1 MNMMDW
7 TKLLQPLRVG
17 ETSARYEYGRSPFH
31 KDQDRIVFSSAF
43 RRLDRK
49 TQVHPLSENDHVH
62 NRLTHSLE
70 VSCVGRSLGFRVA
83 EGLKANNPSFPESI
97 TPGDVGAIL
106 QAACLAHDIG
116 NPPYGHTGEDAIRHW
131 FLDDQNASL
140 LVGLNDL
147 EKADLCNF
155 EGNAQGFRIVTQVEY
170 HRFSGGMRLTQ
181 ATLGTFLKYPWT
193 VEHASENG
201 AKAHKFGCFQSEFSI
216 LTSIANDL
224 GLIPQGVDSAGITSK
239 WCRHPLVYL
248 MEIADDICYG
258 LIDLEDGIEMGILR
272 YSEVEAILKPLLA
285 DDWYRYEADF
295 ENADER
301 RCLSVLRGKAMEKMV
316 AAASQAFLD
325 NEADLLSGTLK
336 GELSDHCPDVVR
348 DVIHNAKS
356 LARERIFKDPRKTAI
371 EVGAYSTLANLLRA
385 FLEAAKELIETGRS
399 TFRNSR
405 VLEMMGPSAP
415 QADWTLYQAYM
426 RILDYVAG
434 MTDNYAA
441 DTAQQFS
448 GYSPP
453 GR

>member
-17 ETSARYEYGRSPFH
+17 EESTRYEDGRSPFH

-70 VSCVGRSLGFRVA
+70 VSCVGRSLGFLVA
-83 EGLKANNPSFPESI
+83 EGLKANSPSFPTAI
-97 TPGDVGAIL
+97 TPADVGAIL

-131 FLDDQNASL
+131 FLDPQNAFL
-140 LVGLNDL
+140 LDGLNEL
-147 EKADLCNF
+147 EKADLCSF

-170 HRFSGGMRLTQ
+170 HRFNGGMRLTQ

-193 VEHASENG
+193 IEHASASG
-201 AKAHKFGCFQSEFSI
+201 KKAHKFGCFQSEFPI
-216 LTSIANDL
+216 LKGIANDL
-224 GLIPQGVDSAGITSK
+224 GLIPQGIDALGETNK

-272 YSEVEAILKPLLA
+272 YSEVEGILKPLLL
-285 DDWYRYEADF
+285 DEWHRYEADF
-295 ENADER
+295 DGADER
-301 RCLSVLRGKAMEKMV
+301 RRLSMLRGKAMEKMV

-325 NEADLLSGTLK
+325 NEAELLSGTLE

-371 EVGAYSTLANLLRA
+371 EVGAYSTLANLLSA
-385 FLEAAKELIETGRS
+385 FLQAAKELVETGHS

-415 QADWTLYQAYM
+415 QAHWTLYQAYM
-426 RILDYVAG
+426 RVLDYVAG

>member
-70 VSCVGRSLGFRVA
+70 VSCVGRSLGFSVA
-83 EGLKANNPSFPESI
+83 EGLKANNPSFPEAI

-140 LVGLNDL
+140 LVGLSDL

-193 VEHASENG
+193 VEHASASG

-272 YSEVEAILKPLLA
+272 YSEVEAILKPLVA

-301 RCLSVLRGKAMEKMV
+301 RRLSMLRGKAMEKMV
-316 AAASQAFLD
+316 AAASQAFLN

-356 LARERIFKDPRKTAI
+356 LARERIFKDPRKTSI

-385 FLEAAKELIETGRS
+385 FLEAAKELIETGHS

-415 QADWTLYQAYM
+415 QADWTLYEAYM
-426 RILDYVAG
+426 RVLDYVAG

>member
-1 MNMMDW
+1 MMDW
-7 TKLLQPLRVG
+7 TRLLQPLRIG
-17 ETSARYEYGRSPFH
+17 ESISYYEDGRSPFH

-62 NRLTHSLE
+62 SRLTHSLE

-83 EGLKANNPSFPESI
+83 EGLKQKGDFKFPDDISAA
-97 TPGDVGAIL
+97 DVGAIL

-131 FLDDQNASL
+131 FQDPQNTYL
-140 LVGLNDL
+140 LEGLSPL
-147 EKADLCNF
+147 ERAYLQTF

-181 ATLGTFLKYPWT
+181 ATLGTFLKYPWS
-193 VEHASENG
+193 VEHAAEIGS
-201 AKAHKFGCFQSEFSI
+201 KAHKFGCFQSELSI
-216 LTSIANDL
+216 LTGIANDL
-224 GLIPQGVDSAGITSK
+224 GLIRQSHHK

-258 LIDLEDGIEMGILR
+258 LIDLEDGIEMGILN
-272 YSEVEAILKPLLA
+272 YSEVEAILKPLFAEEWCHYQKDFDSA
-285 DDWYRYEADF
+285 D
-295 ENADER
+295 NQR
-301 RCLSVLRGKAMEKMV
+301 RRLSMLRGKAMEKLV
-316 AAASQAFLD
+316 ASASETFLRLED
-325 NEADLLSGTLK
+325 KLMAGTLT
-336 GELSDHCPDVVR
+336 GELVDHCPVVVR
-348 DVIHNAKS
+348 EAIEGAKS

-371 EVGAYSTLANLLRA
+371 EVGAYSTLARLLTA
-385 FLEAAKELIETGRS
+385 FLQAAKELIDTGHS
-399 TFRNSR
+399 TFRNRR

-415 QADWTLYQAYM
+415 QADWSLYQAYM
-426 RILDYVAG
+426 RVLDYVAG

-441 DTAQQFS
+441 DIAQQFS

>member
-83 EGLKANNPSFPESI
+83 EGLKENNSSFPESI
-97 TPGDVGAIL
+97 TPADVGAIL

-131 FLDDQNASL
+131 FLDDKNASL

-170 HRFSGGMRLTQ
+170 HRFNGGMRLTQ

-193 VEHASENG
+193 VEYASASG

-285 DDWYRYEADF
+285 DDWCRYEAEF

-301 RCLSVLRGKAMEKMV
+301 RRLSMLRGKAMEKMV

-426 RILDYVAG
+426 RVLDYVAG

>member
-1 MNMMDW
+1 MTKMDW
-7 TKLLQPLRVG
+7 HRLLQPLRIG
-17 ETSARYEYGRSPFH
+17 EVTSHYEDGRSPFH

-62 NRLTHSLE
+62 SRLTHSLE

-83 EGLKANNPSFPESI
+83 EGLKADVNSGFPENISAA
-97 TPGDVGAIL
+97 DVGAIL

-131 FLDDQNASL
+131 FLDAENAYL
-140 LVGLNDL
+140 LEGLSAL
-147 EKADLCNF
+147 EKADLQTF
-155 EGNAQGFRIVTQVEY
+155 EGNAQGFRIITQVEY

-193 VEHASENG
+193 VEHASATG
-201 AKAHKFGCFQSEFSI
+201 SKAHKFGCFQSEVAI
-216 LTSIANDL
+216 LKTIADDL
-224 GLIPQGVDSAGITSK
+224 GLIPQYNNR

-272 YSEVEAILKPLLA
+272 YPEVEKILKPLLA
-285 DDWYRYEADF
+285 NEWAQYQVDLDSAD
-295 ENADER
+295 NER
-301 RCLSVLRGKAMEKMV
+301 RRLSMLRGKAMEKMV
-316 AAASQAFLD
+316 EAASQAFLD
-325 NEADLLSGTLK
+325 NQQGILAGTLV
-336 GELSDHCPDVVR
+336 GELSDHCPATVR
-348 DVIHNAKS
+348 DAIREAKS
-356 LARERIFKDPRKTAI
+356 LAKERIFKDPRKTAI
-371 EVGAYSTLANLLRA
+371 EVGAYSTLANLLTA
-385 FLEAAKELIETGRS
+385 FLQAAKELIETGHS

-426 RILDYVAG
+426 RVLDYVAG

>member
-1 MNMMDW
+1 MEKMDW
-7 TKLLQPLRVG
+7 VRLLQPLRIG
-17 ETSARYEYGRSPFH
+17 EEVADYEYGRSPFH

-62 NRLTHSLE
+62 SRLTHSLE
-70 VSCVGRSLGFRVA
+70 VSCVGRSLGFQVG
-83 EGLKANNPSFPESI
+83 EGLKARENSTFPDHISAADI
-97 TPGDVGAIL
+97 GAIL

-131 FLDDQNASL
+131 FLDPRNAYL
-140 LVGLNDL
+140 LSELSAL
-147 EKADLCNF
+147 ECADLQMF

-193 VEHASENG
+193 VEHAAEAGN
-201 AKAHKFGCFQSEFSI
+201 KAHKFGCFQSELSI
-216 LTSIANDL
+216 LTEVATDL
-224 GLIPQGVDSAGITSK
+224 GLIRQDHNK

-258 LIDLEDGIEMGILR
+258 LIDLEDGIEMGILT
-272 YSEVEAILKPLLA
+272 YVEVEGILKPLLEDEWSSYQLELDQA
-285 DDWYRYEADF
+285 D
-295 ENADER
+295 NQR
-301 RCLSVLRGKAMEKMV
+301 RRLSMLRGKAMEKLV

-325 NEADLLSGTLK
+325 NEEALLAGTLA
-336 GELSDHCPDVVR
+336 GELSDHCPEVVR
-348 DVIHNAKS
+348 TAITSAKL
-356 LARERIFKDPRKTAI
+356 LAREKIFKDPRKTAI
-371 EVGAYSTLANLLRA
+371 EVGAYSTLANLLTI
-385 FLEAAKELIETGRS
+385 FLEAAKELIDRGHS

-415 QADWTLYQAYM
+415 QADWTLYQAY
-426 RILDYVAG
+426 RRVLDYVAG

-441 DTAQQFS
+441 DIAQQFS

>member
-1 MNMMDW
+1 MERMDW
-7 TKLLQPLRVG
+7 AKLLQPLRIG
-17 ETSARYEYGRSPFH
+17 ETTSDYEDGRSPFH

-43 RRLDRK
+43 RRLDSK

-62 NRLTHSLE
+62 SRLTHSLE

-83 EGLKANNPSFPESI
+83 EGLKAKASSQFPEAISAA
-97 TPGDVGAIL
+97 DVGAIL

-131 FLDDQNASL
+131 FQDPQNAYL
-140 LVGLNDL
+140 LTGLGPL
-147 EKADLCNF
+147 EKADLQTF

-170 HRFSGGMRLTQ
+170 HRFSGGMRLTE

-193 VEHASENG
+193 VEYAADGGS
-201 AKAHKFGCFQSEFSI
+201 KAHKFGCFQSELGI
-216 LTSIANDL
+216 LTRIADDL
-224 GLIPQGVDSAGITSK
+224 GLVPQGPNK

-258 LIDLEDGIEMGILR
+258 LIDLEDGIELGILS
-272 YSEVEAILKPLLA
+272 YSEVESILKPL
-285 DDWYRYEADF
+285 F
-295 ENADER
+295 ADEWESCREEFEQADQR
-301 RCLSVLRGKAMEKMV
+301 RRLSMLRGKAMEKLV
-316 AAASQAFLD
+316 DAASQAFLD
-325 NEADLLSGTLK
+325 HEDQLMSGTLV
-336 GELSDHCPDVVR
+336 GELADHCPEVVR
-348 DVIHNAKS
+348 NAIRQAKL

-371 EVGAYSTLANLLRA
+371 EVGAYATLANLLTA
-385 FLEAAKELIETGRS
+385 FLEAAKELVDTGRS
-399 TFRNSR
+399 TFKNSR

-415 QADWTLYQAYM
+415 KPDWTLYQAYM
-426 RILDYVAG
+426 RVLDYVAG

-441 DTAQQFS
+441 DIAQQFS

>member
-1 MNMMDW
+1 MMDW

-17 ETSARYEYGRSPFH
+17 ETSARYEDGRSPFH

-83 EGLKANNPSFPESI
+83 EGLKANSPSFPESI
-97 TPGDVGAIL
+97 TPADVGAIL

-140 LVGLNDL
+140 LAGLNDL

-155 EGNAQGFRIVTQVEY
+155 EGNAQGFRIITQVEY
-170 HRFSGGMRLTQ
+170 HRFNGGMRLTQ

-193 VEHASENG
+193 VEHASLSG
-201 AKAHKFGCFQSEFSI
+201 DKAHKFGCFQSEFPI
-216 LTSIANDL
+216 LTRIANDL

-285 DDWYRYEADF
+285 DDWCRYEADF
-295 ENADER
+295 DNADER
-301 RCLSVLRGKAMEKMV
+301 RRLSMLRGKAMEKMV

-371 EVGAYSTLANLLRA
+371 EVGAYSTLSNLLTA

-426 RILDYVAG
+426 RVLDYVAG

>member
-1 MNMMDW
+1 MMDW

-17 ETSARYEYGRSPFH
+17 ETTIRYEAGRSPFH

-62 NRLTHSLE
+62 SRLTHSLE
-70 VSCVGRSLGFRVA
+70 VSCVGRSLGYRVG
-83 EGLKANNPSFPESI
+83 EGLKSNSTSFPKSI
-97 TPGDVGAIL
+97 SPEDVGAIL

-116 NPPYGHTGEDAIRHW
+116 NPPYGHTGEDAIRHC
-131 FLDDQNASL
+131 FLDPQNAYL
-140 LVGLNDL
+140 LEGLSDL
-147 EKADLCNF
+147 EKADLSTF
-155 EGNAQGFRIVTQVEY
+155 EGNAQGFRIITQVEY

-193 VEHASENG
+193 VEHASASG
-201 AKAHKFGCFQSEFSI
+201 AKAHKFGCFQSELPI
-216 LTSIANDL
+216 LKSIANDL
-224 GLIPQGVDSAGITSK
+224 GLIPQGVDSSGVTSK

-272 YSEVEAILKPLLA
+272 YEEVEAILKPLLA
-285 DDWYRYEADF
+285 DDWQRYKSDFDSAD
-295 ENADER
+295 NER
-301 RCLSVLRGKAMEKMV
+301 RRLSMLRGKAMEKMV
-316 AAASQAFLD
+316 AAASQTFLD
-325 NEADLLSGTLK
+325 NETKILAGTLV
-336 GELSDHCPDVVR
+336 GELSDHCPDVVK
-348 DVIHNAKS
+348 NAINGAKA

-371 EVGAYSTLANLLRA
+371 EVGAYSTLANLLTA
-385 FLEAAKELIETGRS
+385 FLQAAKELIDTGHS

-426 RILDYVAG
+426 RVLDYVAG

-441 DTAQQFS
+441 DIAQQFS

>member
-1 MNMMDW
+1 MMNW
-7 TKLLQPLRVG
+7 TRLLQPLRVG
-17 ETSARYEYGRSPFH
+17 ETSSRYEYGRSPFH

-97 TPGDVGAIL
+97 TPADVGAIL

-193 VEHASENG
+193 VEHASASG
-201 AKAHKFGCFQSEFSI
+201 TKAHKFGCFQSEFSI
-216 LTSIANDL
+216 LTRIANDL
-224 GLIPQGVDSAGITSK
+224 GLIPQSVDSAGITSK

-272 YSEVEAILKPLLA
+272 YSEVEEILKPLLA
-285 DDWYRYEADF
+285 DDWCRYESEF

-301 RCLSVLRGKAMEKMV
+301 RRLSMLRGKAMEKMV

-336 GELSDHCPDVVR
+336 GELSDHCPDVIR

-385 FLEAAKELIETGRS
+385 FLEAAKELIETGCS

-426 RILDYVAG
+426 RVLDYVAG

-448 GYSPP
+448 GYSPS

>member
-1 MNMMDW
+1 MMDW
-7 TKLLQPLRVG
+7 TTLLQPLRIG
-17 ETSARYEYGRSPFH
+17 ETEADYEDGRTPFH

-62 NRLTHSLE
+62 SRLTHSLE

-83 EGLKANNPSFPESI
+83 EGLKSAKNSTFPESI
-97 TPGDVGAIL
+97 STADIGAIL

-131 FLDDQNASL
+131 FLEPQNAYL
-140 LVGLNDL
+140 LEGLNDL
-147 EKADLCNF
+147 EKADLQTF

-193 VEHASENG
+193 VEHAMASG
-201 AKAHKFGCFQSEFSI
+201 AKAHKFGCFQSELPI
-216 LTSIANDL
+216 LTSIANGL
-224 GLIPQGVDSAGITSK
+224 GLISQGENK

-272 YSEVEAILKPLLA
+272 YEEVEEILKPLFLDEWPMYQKDFDLA
-285 DDWYRYEADF
+285 D
-295 ENADER
+295 NQR
-301 RCLSVLRGKAMEKMV
+301 RRLSMLRGKAMEKLV
-316 AAASQAFLD
+316 AAASQAFLN
-325 NEADLLSGTLK
+325 NEAALLAGTLK
-336 GELSDHCPDVVR
+336 GELTDHCPEVVR
-348 DVIHNAKS
+348 EAIAGAKR

-371 EVGAYSTLANLLRA
+371 EVGAYSTLANLLTA
-385 FLEAAKELIETGRS
+385 FLQAAKELVDTGHS

-426 RILDYVAG
+426 RVLDYVAG

-441 DTAQQFS
+441 DIAQQFS

>member
-1 MNMMDW
+1 MDW
-7 TKLLQPLRVG
+7 TKLLQPLRIG
-17 ETSARYEYGRSPFH
+17 EDVAGYEYGRSPFH

-62 NRLTHSLE
+62 SRLTHSLE
-70 VSCVGRSLGFRVA
+70 VSCVGRSLGFQVA
-83 EGLKANNPSFPESI
+83 EGLKAQDNTRFPSNI
-97 TPGDVGAIL
+97 NAADVGAIL

-131 FLDDQNASL
+131 FLDPQNAYL
-140 LVGLNDL
+140 LSELSDL
-147 EKADLCNF
+147 ERADLQTF

-193 VEHASENG
+193 VEHAASGGN
-201 AKAHKFGCFQSEFSI
+201 KAHKFGCFQSEKDI
-216 LTSIANDL
+216 LKEVATDL
-224 GLIPQGVDSAGITSK
+224 GLIPQDDNK

-258 LIDLEDGIEMGILR
+258 LIDLEDGIEMGILN
-272 YSEVEAILKPLLA
+272 YAEVEQILKPLLEDEWSVYLVELDRA
-285 DDWYRYEADF
+285 D
-295 ENADER
+295 NQR
-301 RCLSVLRGKAMEKMV
+301 RRLSMLRGKAMEKLV

-325 NEADLLSGTLK
+325 NEQALLMGTLP
-336 GELSDHCPDVVR
+336 GELTDHCPEVVR
-348 DVIHNAKS
+348 TAIKEAKS

-371 EVGAYSTLANLLRA
+371 EVGAYSTLANLLTI
-385 FLEAAKELIETGRS
+385 FLEAAKELIDTGYS

-415 QADWTLYQAYM
+415 QSDWTLYQAYM
-426 RILDYVAG
+426 RVLDYVAG

-441 DTAQQFS
+441 DIAQQFS